1 MGQPVSGLGL
11 CWKPP
16 RPLWER
22 GRIRTRTFPNKHEP
36 CSWLCRQCLL
46 SPNPWQLAGPDKASA
61 VGRPQEPLV
70 TAFPASRLR
79 MSSLCWA
86 DIIGRIGR
94 IRENTEYL
102 LCAPHIPPFIQ
113 FFGAC
118 LLNTHHVVRHRRGND
133 KYTILLNTCSVSM
146 V

>member
-1 MGQPVSGLGL
+1 M
-11 CWKPP
+11 
-16 RPLWER
+16 
-22 GRIRTRTFPNKHEP
+22 
-36 CSWLCRQCLL
+36 
-46 SPNPWQLAGPDKASA
+46 
-61 VGRPQEPLV
+61 